1 MLKRDELYSNV
12 AVNESSVNEIS
23 YNSHFSIKRQK
34 NMIILETNMGEIHI
48 TVNTEKAPI
57 TAKNFTDYVED
68 GFFDKTIFH
77 RVIPNFMVQG
87 GGMTEDMQQKT
98 TKENIENEAKNGL
111 KNVKYSVAMARTM
124 APHSASSQ
132 FFINVA
138 DNQFLDFPG
147 QDGWGYC
154 VFGEVVAGQD
164 IVDKIE
170 KVETINLG
178 GHADVPGE
186 AVIITKASIKE

>member
-1 MLKRDELYSNV
+1 
-12 AVNESSVNEIS
+12 
-23 YNSHFSIKRQK
+23 
-34 NMIILETNMGEIHI
+34 MGEIHI
-48 TVNTEKAPI
+48 NVDANKAPI

-68 GFFDKTIFH
+68 GFFEGTIFH
-77 RVIPNFMVQG
+77 RVIPSFMIQG
-87 GGMTEDMQQKT
+87 GGMTEDMQEKP
-98 TKENIENEAKNGL
+98 TKATIENEAKNGL
-111 KNVKYSVAMARTM
+111 KNNKYSVAMARTM

-154 VFGEVVAGQD
+154 VFGEVVVGQD

-170 KVETINLG
+170 KVETINIG
-178 GHADVPGE
+178 GHSDVPGE
-186 AVIITKASIKE
+186 TVIITKASIKD

>member
-1 MLKRDELYSNV
+1 
-12 AVNESSVNEIS
+12 
-23 YNSHFSIKRQK
+23 
-34 NMIILETNMGEIHI
+34 MIILDTNMGEIHI
-48 TVNTEKAPI
+48 TVDAAKAPI
-57 TAKNFTDYVED
+57 TAKNFTDYVEEGYFD
-68 GFFDKTIFH
+68 GTIFH
-77 RVIPNFMVQG
+77 RDIQNLMIQG
-87 GGMTEDMQQKT
+87 GGMTEDMHQKT
-98 TKENIENEAKNGL
+98 TKATIENEAKNGL

-132 FFINVA
+132 FFINTN

-154 VFGEVVAGQD
+154 VFGEVVAGHD
-164 IVDKIE
+164 VVDKIE

-186 AVIITKASIKE
+186 AVIINKASISE

>member
-1 MLKRDELYSNV
+1 MYARLFIQINNRDPQWKNSN
-12 AVNESSVNEIS
+12 
-23 YNSHFSIKRQK
+23 Y
-34 NMIILETNMGEIHI
+34 
-48 TVNTEKAPI
+48 
-57 TAKNFTDYVED
+57 
-68 GFFDKTIFH
+68 
-77 RVIPNFMVQG
+77 
-87 GGMTEDMQQKT
+87 
-98 TKENIENEAKNGL
+98 NGL
-111 KNVKYSVAMARTM
+111 SYSFTR
-124 APHSASSQ
+124 
-132 FFINVA
+132 FINTN

-186 AVIITKASIKE
+186 TVIINKASLSEQICFDRIALIFAYADIVNHL